1 MPAPTPAVLT
11 ETSLQTVLGLTAL
24 PPDVRLT
31 LETGL
36 GLFAI
41 LVAFALYRLRSRNVG
56 PAGIL
61 LMGFGFIADVFLHL
75 VSRTSELGLTLEA
88 LGLVLFFFGIIRL
101 VLDLTDYALP
111 SKVRASNIFWDLILI
126 VLYAVVLMV
135 VLRATLH
142 VDLTSLLATSAVISV
157 IIGFAL
163 QDTLGNIF
171 AGLSMQL
178 QKPFEPGDWV
188 HFGNYLGRVHGIG
201 WRATRIVTRDNE
213 RLEVPNNLIA
223 KEILVN
229 YTAGGVADA
238 VMIGLPYEEPPNRI
252 KEILMRVLRHA
263 QGIARHPEPEVTAIE
278 YGDSAIK
285 YRLRYWLTDYGTHEA
300 VRDTVISNVW
310 YALRRQSIDIPFPIQ
325 TVHLRQARGAEDL
338 QAEEQQRLMGE
349 LRQVDFLDSLSD
361 DELKMLLPNTRVH
374 QFGSGEVLMH
384 QGEVGD
390 FFHILRR
397 GTVAVMAQAANG
409 GSIHIRD
416 LNAPGFVGEISLMTG
431 EPRTA
436 SIVARSDVEVLELN
450 RDAFTHLFRERPE
463 ALNEISEVVAP
474 RITETR
480 ARVEA
485 ASAHDDRH
493 SRGWLVDKMRAI
505 FGVSASTP

>member
-1 MPAPTPAVLT
+1 
-11 ETSLQTVLGLTAL
+11 
-24 PPDVRLT
+24 
-31 LETGL
+31 
-36 GLFAI
+36 
-41 LVAFALYRLRSRNVG
+41 
-56 PAGIL
+56 
-61 LMGFGFIADVFLHL
+61 
-75 VSRTSELGLTLEA
+75 
-88 LGLVLFFFGIIRL
+88 
-101 VLDLTDYALP
+101 
-111 SKVRASNIFWDLILI
+111 

-188 HFGNYLGRVHGIG
+188 HFGSYLGRVHGIG

-238 VMIGLPYEEPPNRI
+238 VMIGLPYEQPPNRV

-263 QGIARHPEPEVTAIE
+263 RGVARHPEPEVTAVE

-285 YRLRYWLTDYGTHEA
+285 YRLRYWLTDYGTHEV

-310 YALRRQSIDIPFPIQ
+310 YALRRHSIDIPFPIQ
-325 TVHLRQARGAEDL
+325 TVHLHQARGAADL
-338 QAEEQQRLMGE
+338 RAEEQQRLMDE
-349 LRQVDFLDSLSD
+349 LRQVDFLNQLTD
-361 DELKMLLPNTRVH
+361 DELRMLLPNTRVH
-374 QFGSGEVLMH
+374 QFGAGEILMH
-384 QGEVGD
+384 QNEIGD
-390 FFHILRR
+390 FFHILRN
-397 GTVAVMAQAANG
+397 GTVEIMAQAANG
-409 GSIHIRD
+409 GNVHIRD
-416 LNAPGFVGEISLMTG
+416 LKAPAFIGEIALLTG
-431 EPRTA
+431 EPRNA
-436 SIVARSDVEVLELN
+436 SVVARSDVEVLELN

-463 ALNEISEVVAP
+463 ALNEISEVVAA
-474 RITETR
+474 RISETR
-480 ARVEA
+480 GMVEA
-485 ASAHDDRH
+485 AAAQGDRR
-493 SRGWLVDKMRAI
+493 SRGWLADKMRAI
-505 FGVSASTP
+505 FGVGPNP

>member
-1 MPAPTPAVLT
+1 MAAVT

-24 PPDVRLT
+24 APHVR
-31 LETGL
+31 
-36 GLFAI
+36 FAI
-41 LVAFALYRLRSRNVG
+41 ESGVAGVAILAAFVIYRLRSPYVG
-56 PAGIL
+56 PTAFLLIGAGFFSDIF
-61 LMGFGFIADVFLHL
+61 MHL
-75 VSRTSELGLTLEA
+75 VPRATELGLTLEA
-88 LGLVLFFFGIIRL
+88 LGLVLFFFGVIRL
-101 VLDLTDYALP
+101 ILDLTDYALP
-111 SKVRASNIFWDLILI
+111 SKIRASNIFWDLILI

-213 RLEVPNNLIA
+213 RLEIPNNLIA

-238 VMIGLPYEEPPNRI
+238 ITIGLPYEEAPNRV
-252 KEILMRVLRHA
+252 KDILVRVLRHA
-263 QGIARHPEPEVTAIE
+263 QGVARHPEPEVTALE

-285 YRLRYWLTDYGTHEA
+285 YRLRYWLTDYGTHET

-310 YALRRQSIDIPFPIQ
+310 YALKRHKVDIPFPIH
-325 TVHLRQARGAEDL
+325 TVHLHEARGVADL
-338 QAEEQQRLMGE
+338 RAEEEQRLMDE
-349 LRQVDFLDSLSD
+349 LRRVDFLEELTN

-374 QFGSGEVLMH
+374 QFGAGEVLMH
-384 QGEVGD
+384 QGEIGD
-390 FFHILRR
+390 FFHVLRS
-397 GTVAVMAQAANG
+397 GTVEIMAQGANG
-409 GSIHIRD
+409 GAVHIRD
-416 LNAPGFVGEISLMTG
+416 LNAPAFVGEIALLTG

-436 SIVARSDVEVLELN
+436 SVVARSDVEVLELN
-450 RDAFTHLFRERPE
+450 REAFTHLFRERPE
-463 ALNEISEVVAP
+463 ALNQISEVVE
-474 RITETR
+474 RRVSETR

-485 ASAHDDRH
+485 ASAIGDRRSH
-493 SRGWLVDKMRAI
+493 SWLADKMRAI
-505 FGVSASTP
+505 FGVGNSA